1 MFVLPALALQGA
13 DLRSQ
18 ALHHRGRV
26 SPQLPITV
34 ACELGAAISC
44 NPKATEPRLLRRRGY
59 AKAEFSA
66 AGKRGLKSLIR
77 FQFRFLEQEGSGGL
91 DGRGERPAHQQIA
104 VGQGNYGFE
113 LTLWQDGAGP
123 GDAVPRVSPRDG
135 RPARIGWAVV
145 QGRHPM
151 GK

>member
-1 MFVLPALALQGA
+1 MRIFNHPSNKELFPLVRLPSAVAGPAMFVLPALALQGA

-77 FQFRFLEQEGSGGL
+77 SQFRFLEQEGSGGL
-91 DGRGERPAHQQIA
+91 DG
-104 VGQGNYGFE
+104 
-113 LTLWQDGAGP
+113 
-123 GDAVPRVSPRDG
+123 
-135 RPARIGWAVV
+135 
-145 QGRHPM
+145 
-151 GK
+151 